1 MHSNV
6 KFVRRDEDIKV
17 NMGAV
22 VISIYP
28 GGGRLHLSSCPGEGG
43 VEKKSPPTPLR
54 IISGTALINYH

>member
-43 VEKKSPPTPLR
+43 VEKKSPPTPPEDNFWN
-54 IISGTALINYH
+54 SPN